1 MKTYTYDGSFEGLL
15 SCVFSI
21 YATKIPPANITP
33 QALAQTS
40 LLVENCH
47 IESNT
52 EHAERV
58 IKAVDNYSDDRGG
71 QLLYRLFLS
80 ELPDIDMTI
89 YRLVKVIMDAKDAG
103 VLTNFANATVLQAA
117 QIDRMIGR
125 EVHRMHAFVRF
136 QKTQRGLFY
145 AAVEPDFNVLPLLG
159 SHFKS
164 RYADQA
170 WLILDCKRGYG
181 LMYDLEDCAFV
192 AASELNSQHPDEDLF
207 ALDEQE
213 MKFQNLWGAY
223 FNSVNIKER
232 DNPRLHLRHMP
243 KRYWKYL
250 TEKKPNLTKNKR
262 ASAT

>member
-15 SCVFSI
+15 SCVFHI
-21 YATKIPPANITP
+21 YATKTPPTQI
-33 QALAQTS
+33 ALPDLLQTS
-40 LLVENCH
+40 LLDEVCH
-47 IESNT
+47 ITTNT

-58 IKAVDNYSDDRGG
+58 ITAVDNYSDDRGG
-71 QLLYRLFLS
+71 RLIYHLFLS
-80 ELPDIDMTI
+80 EIPEIEMTI
-89 YRLVKVIMDAKDAG
+89 YRLIKIIMDAKDAG
-103 VLTNFANATVLQAA
+103 VLNNFANATVLQAA

-136 QKTQRGLFY
+136 QKTQSGLFF
-145 AAVEPDFNVLPLLG
+145 ATVEPDFNVLPLLG

-164 RYADQA
+164 RYADQP

-181 LMYDLEDCAFV
+181 LMYDLEDCAFISV
-192 AASELNSQHPDEDLF
+192 SELSKQDKNLL

-213 MKFQNLWGAY
+213 MKFQDLWGAY

-243 KRYWKYL
+243 RRYWKYL
-250 TEKKPNLTKNKR
+250 IEKAPNLTKNKR
-262 ASAT
+262 ASAA